1 MSTYSMLD
9 VEKSQNAF
17 EREVSAFVS
26 NCKIDELETYI
37 NRFNSEIKFFN
48 SVISEKKV
56 GLQHQSINSY
66 IIGFNKNAAMVL
78 KNYVDAPKF
87 YNVTKWEDEDKKKQN
102 DVDNFKYYLRTNIKP
117 RLDAIKSLLVNDN
130 AVANSSIIK
139 SIQDAYDKA
148 MEAQSLLA
156 KNDSYKNIEY
166 LKKTVGRTKKTLNE
180 LKRQVDGVSNRWK
193 NLKIDDLII

>member
-66 IIGFNKNAAMVL
+66 IIGFNKNADMVL